1 MNNLFGRCQEINLG
15 LKLNNGKTED
25 NRPERNAG
33 SNQAAQEDLFDIE
46 KASEKLDYIME
57 SIQDLRQIVKKK
69 K

>member
-1 MNNLFGRCQEINLG
+1 MP
-15 LKLNNGKTED
+15 K
-25 NRPERNAG
+25 
-33 SNQAAQEDLFDIE
+33 AQDDLFDIE